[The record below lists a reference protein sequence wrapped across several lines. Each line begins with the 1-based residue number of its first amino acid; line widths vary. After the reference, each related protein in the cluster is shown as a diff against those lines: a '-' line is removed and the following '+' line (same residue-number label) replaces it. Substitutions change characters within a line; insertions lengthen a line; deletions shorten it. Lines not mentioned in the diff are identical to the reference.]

1 MLVVYLYLPENLNC
15 QIMNE
20 WGKDILYHYCST
32 EAFHSIVT
40 THSIRL
46 SSLSLS
52 NDSMEGNMAT
62 DALVRLAKRDRLDAG
77 TIQILRGKLDLYIN
91 ESLGFCLSE
100 HRDQLSQWRGY
111 AADATGVAI
120 GFSREYLEL
129 LRDEYN
135 SSENGNDPGF
145 TIEEVV
151 YEQKEHEV
159 KVLPLYEELK
169 KAIDNGVPLE
179 AKKDSFIKTRSNDTE
194 LQQI

>member
-1 MLVVYLYLPENLNC
+1 
-15 QIMNE
+15 MNE

-91 ESLGFCLSE
+91 ESVGFCLSE

-111 AADATGVAI
+111 AADANGVAI